1 MDTLKMDDRHTVQVL
16 DRGFVKYI
24 DHMGNDLMVVNAA
37 RVSFNKASDWD
48 SEPHWSGSREH
59 KLSERDQKLVKYLAT
74 HKHWTPFAHPQIT
87 LHIKAPIS
95 IRTQLFKHK
104 QGFVENEVSRRYVK
118 DEPDFYV
125 PDWRSAPTNGAKQG
139 SDDFIT
145 ELVTN
150 DLDRD
155 YSRVALDA
163 VDTYNMLLKE
173 GVAPE
178 QARFILPQGTYT
190 EWWWTGS
197 LAAYARVYALR
208 SDPHAQWEVREYAKA
223 ISDLI
228 KPLFPVSWEALCPPL
243 NTSNG
248 AV

>member
-1 MDTLKMDDRHTVQVL
+1 MENPVNTDYKMDSMRIGVL
-16 DRGFVKYI
+16 DKGFVQYI
-24 DHMGNDLMVVNAA
+24 SHMGDDLMVVNAA
-37 RVSFNKASDWD
+37 RVSFNKKSTELTDKDA
-48 SEPHWSGSREH
+48 
-59 KLSERDQKLVKYLAT
+59 KLISYLAK

-118 DEPDFYV
+118 DEPDYYI
-125 PDWRSAPTNGAKQG
+125 PEWRSAPTNGAKQG
-139 SDDFIT
+139 SEDFIT
-145 ELVTN
+145 DLVIE
-150 DLDRD
+150 DYDRA
-155 YSRVALDA
+155 YNRVAMDA
-163 VDTYNMLLKE
+163 IDTYNTLLRE

-178 QARFILPQGTYT
+178 QARFVLPQGTYT

-208 SDPHAQWEVREYAKA
+208 ADAHAQWEVREYAKT

-228 KPLFPVSWEALCPPL
+228 KPLFPVAWGALCPPL